1 MKVIRLSSRQRI
13 TVQLIIALIAFW
25 ALAGFITLRVVNT
38 QISDRIDVD
47 LIAESR
53 SITKVFELLDDNVI
67 EDLADE
73 FAVGGRESALIVVG
87 PAGPVFTLRSG
98 SADNPQP
105 LPDIG
110 DMTVG
115 ELRARSG
122 VLFTAD
128 DVGGHDDRYRV
139 VTVPLA
145 TGEVAVVARSL
156 AELEQ
161 VSDILRTAAT
171 IALLATVG
179 VVCLLVWLISRS
191 AMKPLEDV
199 IGTAHAIGA
208 GTLDTRVE
216 VHSTAR
222 DVERLADALNTML
235 GRLQQAFAAKEMS
248 EARLR
253 QFVADASHELRTPLA
268 AVIGYAELYQENMAR
283 SPEQVDN
290 VMRRIVAEGGRMRTL
305 VEDLLLLARLDEGRS
320 LARDAVD
327 MGDIIADAVAAIRT
341 IAPDRTFAVLAV
353 ADERTSVLGDD
364 VALRQII
371 DNLLVNTV
379 AHTPT
384 DTITTVAVEGDG
396 DVAVITVADDGGG
409 MSADEA
415 AHAFDRFWRAEKS
428 RVRPGG
434 NGLGLAIVS
443 DLVRA
448 HGGTIRVE
456 SAVGVGTT
464 FTITLPRLP

>member
-1 MKVIRLSSRQRI
+1 MRAVRLSSRQRI
-13 TVQLIIALIAFW
+13 TFQLIVALLAFW
-25 ALAGFITLRVVNT
+25 ALAGFITVRVINS
-38 QISDRIDVD
+38 QLSERIDSE

-53 SITKVFELLDDNVI
+53 SISTVFELLDAALLD
-67 EDLADE
+67 DFADE
-73 FAVGGRESALIVVG
+73 FAVGGRESALVVVG
-87 PAGPVFTLRSG
+87 SDGPVFTLRSG
-98 SADNPQP
+98 TADDPQP

-110 DMTVG
+110 GLTVS
-115 ELRARSG
+115 ELRGRSG
-122 VLFTAD
+122 VPFTVD
-128 DVGGHDDRYRV
+128 DAEGREDRYRV
-139 VTVPLA
+139 ITVPLA
-145 TGEVAVVARSL
+145 TGEVAVVARSR
-156 AELEQ
+156 ASLEE
-161 VSDILRTAAT
+161 VNDALRKAT
-171 IALLATVG
+171 TFALIATVG

-235 GRLQQAFAAKEMS
+235 ARLQEAFAAKEQS

-283 SPEQVDN
+283 TPEQVDT

-305 VEDLLLLARLDEGRS
+305 VEDLLLLARLDEGRP

-327 MGDIIADAVAAIRT
+327 LREIVGDAVATIRT
-341 IAPDRTFAVLAV
+341 IAPERTFVVV
-353 ADERTSVLGDD
+353 ATQDERPAVLGDE
-364 VALRQII
+364 VALRQIV
-371 DNLLVNTV
+371 DNLLMNTV
-379 AHTPT
+379 AHTPPGTVTTIGLAT
-384 DTITTVAVEGDG
+384 DEDRAVL
-396 DVAVITVADDGGG
+396 TVADDGPG
-409 MSADEA
+409 MTADESA
-415 AHAFDRFWRAEKS
+415 RAFDRFWRAEKS

-448 HGGTIRVE
+448 HGGTITVE
-456 SAVGVGTT
+456 STVGVGTT
-464 FTITLPRLP
+464 FTISMPRLR